1 VTDRKSAEH
10 RGARDAECLTLAH
23 SHCGREKMPGPSFDI
38 QGHRGARGV
47 SPENTLPGFARA
59 LEIGVSTLEFDCAI
73 TADGIVVVSHDAAL
87 NPDITRLDGRWIA
100 QRGPAIN
107 TLSYAALSRYDVGA
121 IRPDSAYARPFPMQ
135 QPLDDVHIPRLAD
148 VFALTVATRA
158 EHVRFNIETKIDPTQ
173 PQLSVGPEAFVH
185 AIMAE
190 VIAAGMK
197 ARTTIQSFD
206 WRTLAI
212 VQREFPDVTTACLTT
227 QRVGDDNVLPT
238 RDRASP
244 WTNGLHFYDY
254 RSVPKMVHAAGGS
267 IWSPRFQDLDSATI
281 ADARTLGLAVIPWTV
296 NEREDMARLIDWGVN
311 GLISDYP
318 HRLRE
323 VLEAKKMPLP
333 PQVHAPA

>member
-1 VTDRKSAEH
+1 
-10 RGARDAECLTLAH
+10 
-23 SHCGREKMPGPSFDI
+23 MPGPSFDI

-47 SPENTLPGFARA
+47 LPENTLPGFARA
-59 LEIGVSTLEFDCAI
+59 LEIGVSTLELDCAI

-87 NPDITRLDGRWIA
+87 NPDNTRLNGHWIA

-107 TLSYAALSRYDVGA
+107 MLSYAALSRYDVGA
-121 IRPDSAYARPFPMQ
+121 IRPGSAYARRLPIQ
-135 QPLDDVHIPRLAD
+135 QPLDNVRIPRLAE
-148 VFALTVATRA
+148 VLGLVATARA

-173 PQLSVGPEAFVH
+173 PQLSVGPEPFVH

-190 VIAAGMK
+190 VIAADMK

-212 VQREFPDVTTACLTT
+212 VQREFPGVATACLTS
-227 QRVGDDNVLPT
+227 QEVGDDNVLPT

-254 RSVPKMVHAAGGS
+254 RSVPKMVHAAGAD

-281 ADARTLGLAVIPWTV
+281 ADAQALGLAVIPWTV
-296 NEREDMARLIDWGVN
+296 NKREDMAQLIDWGVN

-318 HRLRE
+318 YRVRE

-333 PQVHAPA
+333 PQVRAVA